1 MKCAAGT
8 SAHLGSEESLQLN
21 METLVEYNM
30 KTTLQIEVL
39 VKLENCTISSLQEE
53 QVSQVTQSS
62 TPVDINQL
70 LISNQ
75 KKLHDQIHK
84 YDRNRLPRPKKET
97 NGKCKLWNALLDY
110 CIENDI
116 RYVNHLQ
123 IDEREKSFDS
133 IVEILWKINVVDIG
147 RSGWKKKPPKD
158 LDKFLGFSFHD
169 TNAERGK
176 KKRAPLDQSTLN
188 DLHVKLTGILDSV
201 CFTKGSGQMFE
212 FLNGLLESIGAQTE
226 DCIERA
232 QRKSTK
238 RVKELW
244 NASWEV
250 WNANSLGNQV
260 IKTCPVRPHF
270 LPPPPKY
277 KKLNHALGQAQ
288 MYKPLPLIDYT
299 PDYTSR
305 YSYWEFRRNIKIQYN
320 ALMVHVKHGGSIR
333 DEVWIFKV
341 DSKDKDHDQ
350 KVNDAIDTCRTSS
363 ACYVQKWIQKAFD
376 RQATTLF
383 PDVPLMR
390 AFCSEFL
397 GNEYAAKNEASQQQ
411 KDLLELAI
419 QSGDRSLLEDARKM
433 NGRREEVAFAE
444 FWRITSEFLNE
455 AADAAH
461 ARRHGEAEMG
471 YLSSVISIRDLH
483 ELVKNRMKK
492 ELEESYDEA
501 LVPSTSTLYL
511 QFMPSASNRLTSFR
525 FKSRFN
531 VQMKVQRRLLHIDHI
546 DAHYGNAIIKYLR
559 SFAVRYR
566 DHCCFLCA
574 DDKARV
580 MVGPPGVYLQSGVR
594 NKPQLTPYGI
604 EMLALDHDYDGTCI
618 VPSVYLAH
626 DIPEKVN
633 GDWYKG
639 QVSVGL
645 KDAVFQKSC
654 PWRHVEELSRHLKHN
669 HSPIL
674 MLLTDGGPDRN
685 LKRATVIASHIS
697 LFLKHDLDMLVVART
712 VPHLSFRNPVERVM
726 SVLNLALQ
734 NVSLCR
740 ENLPDLEEQLKGC
753 NSMGAIRQ
761 KAKQYQGGIQAF
773 QDMLHKSLKKTID
786 LIGGRMQRLQWK
798 GKDIE
803 VYQAGDWDDI
813 SAFISLFLELDEF
826 PEAFQEQCSSGNS
839 IDFTE
844 FLKKGSAM
852 KEFLTNHVHQSP
864 YVLQIRKRAGC
875 DCRFCKNCIIKP
887 PRMDFESFQDLNWVP
902 LPLKKQTGPNDELHY
917 KPFDELYGTHP
928 NHMEQPSLR
937 DSKPDRKGKHSIY
950 TANRARSF
958 LHCSNC
964 SKRRVIYLENAQQS
978 LSKDEK
984 AYIKTLNELGMYVC
998 GSEVVHAS
1006 NPNESNI
1013 ASNNIM
1019 DITCEDDS
1027 EGGNRG
1033 EDRQDY
1039 SFYLRDGLTCSTPM
1053 ESSYFFGNRL
1063 HKKRNLNICS
1073 HCGLEENHVQ
1083 QATSEELQSYSNV
1096 FHPCSVCLSIA
1107 DGQKRPKPLY
1117 GSKVSKRRGSSSVST
1132 NTTMRSSARES
1143 KRDTLMDEAEEA
1155 SETEPSGHYSLCS
1168 DSD

>member
-1 MKCAAGT
+1 MKCAAGI
-8 SAHLGSEESLQLN
+8 SAHLGSTESLALKI
-21 METLVEYNM
+21 ETLVDFN
-30 KTTLQIEVL
+30 KSTTVQVEVL
-39 VKLENCTISSLQEE
+39 VKLENHTISSLQERE
-53 QVSQVTQSS
+53 VGHATPSS
-62 TPVDINQL
+62 SPVDVNQVL
-70 LISNQ
+70 MSNQ
-75 KKLHDQIHK
+75 KANYDKMHK
-84 YDRNRLPRPKKET
+84 YERYRLPQPKKES

-110 CIENDI
+110 CIENNI
-116 RYVNHLQ
+116 RYVSHLR
-123 IDEREKSFDS
+123 IEDREKSFDS
-133 IVEILWKINVVDIG
+133 IVEILWKINVVGID
-147 RSGWKKKPPKD
+147 RSGWKTKPPVD
-158 LDKFLGFSFHD
+158 LDMFLGFSFHD
-169 TNAERGK
+169 TNAQGGK
-176 KKRAPLDQSTLN
+176 KRRASLDQSTLN
-188 DLHVKLTGILDSV
+188 DLHVKLTAILDSV

-226 DCIERA
+226 ECIERA

-260 IKTCPVRPHF
+260 IKTCSVRSHF
-270 LPPPPKY
+270 LPPPSKY
-277 KKLNHALGQAQ
+277 KKLNHALGQTQ
-288 MYKPLPLIDYT
+288 LYKPLPLIDFT
-299 PDYTSR
+299 PDYASR
-305 YSYWEFRRNIKIQYN
+305 NSYWNFRRNIRIQYN
-320 ALMVHVKHGGSIR
+320 SLLVHVKHGGSIR
-333 DEVWIFKV
+333 DEVWIFRV
-341 DSKDKDHDQ
+341 DSSDKDHDQ
-350 KVNDAIDTCRTSS
+350 KTNDAIEQCRRSS
-363 ACYVQKWIQKAFD
+363 SCYVQKWIQKAFD

-383 PDVPLMR
+383 PDVPLLR

-397 GNEYAAKNEASQQQ
+397 GDQHSPENETSGHQR
-411 KDLLELAI
+411 DLIELAI
-419 QSGDRSLLEDARKM
+419 QSGDRSILEDARKM
-433 NGRREEVAFAE
+433 NGRREEIAFAE
-444 FWRITSEFLNE
+444 FWRITNEFLNE

-461 ARRHGEAEMG
+461 ARRHGEAGMG
-471 YLSSVISIRDLH
+471 YLSSIISIRDLH
-483 ELVKNRMKK
+483 ETVKNRMKK
-492 ELEESYDEA
+492 ELEASYDED
-501 LVPSTSTLYL
+501 LVPSISTLYL

-531 VQMKVQRRLLHIDHI
+531 VQMKVQRRILHIDHI

-566 DHCCFLCA
+566 DHCSFFCA

-594 NKPQLTPYGI
+594 NKPQLALSSVD
-604 EMLALDHDYDGTCI
+604 MLALDHDYDGTCI
-618 VPSVYLAH
+618 VPSVYLKH
-626 DIPEKVN
+626 DIPEKIN

-654 PWRHVEELSRHLKHN
+654 PWRHAEELSRHLQDTS
-669 HSPIL
+669 SPIL
-674 MLLTDGGPDRN
+674 LLLTDGGPDRN

-697 LFLKHDLDMLVVART
+697 LFLKHDLDMLIVART
-712 VPHLSFRNPVERVM
+712 VPYLSFRNPVERVM

-740 ENLPDLEEQLKGC
+740 ENLPDLEEELRGC

-761 KAKQYQGGIQAF
+761 RAKQYQGGISAF

-798 GKDIE
+798 EKDIKLYE
-803 VYQAGDWDDI
+803 AADWNDI
-813 SAFISLFLELDEF
+813 SAFISIFLELDEF
-826 PEAFQEQCSSGNS
+826 PQAFQEQCSSGTP

-844 FLKKGSAM
+844 FIKKGSAL

-887 PRMDFESFQDLNWVP
+887 PRMDFESFQELNWVP
-902 LPLKKQTGPNDELHY
+902 LPLKKPAGPNDEVHY
-917 KPFDELYGTHP
+917 KSFDDLYGTHP

-950 TANRARSF
+950 TASRARSF
-958 LHCSNC
+958 LHCSSC
-964 SKRRVIYLENAQQS
+964 SKKRVIYVENAQQS
-978 LSKDEK
+978 LTKAEK
-984 AYIKTLNELGMYVC
+984 AYIKRLNELGMYVC
-998 GSEVVHAS
+998 GSEVINKS
-1006 NPNESNI
+1006 IINESNVG
-1013 ASNNIM
+1013 SNNIVDM
-1019 DITCEDDS
+1019 TCEDDS
-1027 EGGNRG
+1027 EGGNKG
-1033 EDRQDY
+1033 HDGQDY

-1063 HKKRNLNICS
+1063 HHKRNLNVCS

-1083 QATSEELQSYSNV
+1083 QATTEELQSYSNV
-1096 FHPCSVCLSIA
+1096 FHPCSVCLDIA

-1117 GSKVSKRRGSSSVST
+1117 GSKVSKRRGASSVST

-1143 KRDTLMDEAEEA
+1143 DRGALEDEPEGA
-1155 SETEPSGHYSLCS
+1155 SETEPSGQYSLCS